1 MSAAPVVVEPVFGAI
16 ASEMA
21 DVEACL
27 ERETQSTVGAVGTI
41 SGHTLLSGGKR
52 LRPAVAL
59 LCARTV
65 GRQFPQVRATAA
77 AAAVEL
83 IHMATLMHDDVVD
96 GAGERRGRPT
106 AGSVFGNGITVLTGD
121 FLLAKSIHLLCR
133 DEENLHLVRLF
144 ADVTVAM
151 AEGEVLQASVSG
163 DIGIGIET
171 YEDVIERKTAR
182 FIAGCCEAG
191 GLLGGA
197 DATEAA
203 ALRLY
208 GHHMGMAFQIADDL
222 LDWEGDPRVT
232 GKPRGTDLRDGR
244 VTLPLIHALATGGPG
259 TRKAIEGALSGE
271 CIDDSDIERVAS
283 AVDDA
288 GGFRF
293 ARIDARRRADL
304 AVAQLDRFPG
314 SRYRDALAD
323 FARFVVDRD
332 R

>member
-1 MSAAPVVVEPVFGAI
+1 MSAAPVVAEPLFGAV
-16 ASEMA
+16 ATELA

-27 ERETQSTVGAVGTI
+27 EHETRSTVGAVGTI

-59 LCARTV
+59 LSARAV
-65 GRQFPQVRATAA
+65 GRQFPRERATAA

-96 GAGERRGRPT
+96 AAGERRGRPT
-106 AGSVFGNGITVLTGD
+106 AGSVFGNGITVLAGD

-133 DEENLHLVRLF
+133 DEENLQLVRLF

-151 AEGEVLQASVSG
+151 AEGEVLQASVAG
-163 DIGIGIET
+163 DTSIDIAT

-197 DATEAA
+197 NPEQAA

-208 GHHMGMAFQIADDL
+208 GHHLGMAFQIADDL

-244 VTLPLIHALATGGPG
+244 VTLPLIHTLASGGSDTAEAL
-259 TRKAIEGALSGE
+259 RDALSGE
-271 CIDDSDIERVAS
+271 TIDDDDVERVAS
-283 AVDDA
+283 LVENA

-293 ARIDARRRADL
+293 ARNDAKRRAEA
-304 AVAQLDRFPG
+304 AVAQLESFPA
-314 SRYRDALAD
+314 SPYKRALTD
-323 FARFVVDRD
+323 FARFVVERD